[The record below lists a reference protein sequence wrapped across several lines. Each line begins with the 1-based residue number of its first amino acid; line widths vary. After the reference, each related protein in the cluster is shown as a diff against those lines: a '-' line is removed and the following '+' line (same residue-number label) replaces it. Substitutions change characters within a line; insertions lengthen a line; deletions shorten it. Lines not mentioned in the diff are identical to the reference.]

1 MPKCA
6 DTDKQKIS
14 QYRWLLISEPIIGA
28 TLPFCGLSPAELSM
42 GHKFHTDLPQPQQ
55 NLLSEWSY
63 IDEFAEKHKK
73 FKADQK
79 RHYDKRHRV

>member
-28 TLPFCGLSPAELSM
+28 TLATCAPNFVEIGAQEHSL
-42 GHKFHTDLPQPQQ
+42 HTL
-55 NLLSEWSY
+55 LLSG
-63 IDEFAEKHKK
+63 AMKK
-73 FKADQK
+73 NTKK
-79 RHYDKRHRV
+79 IR